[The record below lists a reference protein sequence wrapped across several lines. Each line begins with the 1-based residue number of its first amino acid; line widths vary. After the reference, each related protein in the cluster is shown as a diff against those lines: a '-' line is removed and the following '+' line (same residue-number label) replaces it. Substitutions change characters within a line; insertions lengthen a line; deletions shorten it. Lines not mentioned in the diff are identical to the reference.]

1 MPAARLLP
9 ADTGWQLT
17 PPAPHRYNAQEY
29 YDRLPELRQAVDQ
42 IRDGFFSP
50 QEPDCFKD
58 IVNMLLYHDRWDWP
72 PCGPYVP
79 PIDMSDSRVPVV
91 G

>member
-1 MPAARLLP
+1 MEPC
-9 ADTGWQLT
+9 
-17 PPAPHRYNAQEY
+17 APLYILRDGGSVNSNRSRYNAQEY

-58 IVNMLLYHDRWDWP
+58 IVNMLLYHDRWDRP

-79 PIDMSDSRVPVV
+79 VV